1 MAVALEVIEWP
12 LGLFLAAI
20 PAVKLLNRQDLPR
33 VVRFAVHAFDGM
45 AKPVGGDAHGT
56 IRLVRTPRKL
66 RTVAERAVGEEPR
79 TARPRRARRSPA
91 GGEEA

>member
-1 MAVALEVIEWP
+1 MAVAFDGIDWP
-12 LGLFLAAI
+12 LRFFLTAV
-20 PAVKLLNRQDLPR
+20 PAVKLLNRQDLPW

-45 AKPVGGDAHGT
+45 AKPVGGDEHGT

-66 RTVAERAVGEEPR
+66 RTVAEREVREEPT
-79 TARPRRARRSPA
+79 TAHLRRAHRSPA